1 MVVSFLLVN
10 GRVLGVVVGG
20 SGGAGLR
27 AGPIFRAV
35 HPWQGLPAI
44 MAAVSA
50 AVTRRHSAVW
60 HLVKARPMS

>member
-10 GRVLGVVVGG
+10 GRVLAWWVDG

-35 HPWQGLPAI
+35 RPWQALRAV
-44 MAAVSA
+44 MAAVLA
-50 AVTRRHSAVW
+50 AVTADGT
-60 HLVKARPMS
+60 RPPGILSRLDR